1 MGKVIDLTGF
11 KIDTLE
17 VLERK
22 QNNKH
27 NRAVWLCRCFC
38 GKKFTTEGLQINS
51 GKTKSC
57 GCLNHFKKGY
67 EPYNKGM
74 KRGSVSEKTEFKKG
88 DTPQNFKG
96 IGTPRVVGSRK
107 EVVATINETETRTR
121 RGKTYT
127 VKKRTSYARYLWME
141 NIGEIPKGMVIYNH
155 GSKEDIQLENLEI
168 ITRAELVKRNAKR
181 G

>member
-17 VLERK
+17 VFERK
-22 QNNKH
+22 ANNKH
-27 NRAVWLCRCFC
+27 NSAMWLCRCFC
-38 GKKFTTEGLQINS
+38 GKEFLGLGLDINR
-51 GKTKSC
+51 GQTKSC
-57 GCLNHFKKGY
+57 GCLNQFKDGH

-74 KRGSVSEKTEFKKG
+74 KRGSVSPETEFKPG
-88 DTPQNFKG
+88 FTPSNFKG
-96 IGTPRVVGSRK
+96 IGTPRIVGSRR
-107 EVVATINETETRTR
+107 EVVATTNETVTRTSH
-121 RGKTYT
+121 GKTYT

-155 GSKEDIQLENLEI
+155 GSKEDIQLENLEM